1 MILRF
6 IVFGTI
12 TRNGLMKSQHYPPAY
27 KETRFHCPRC
37 NVYAAQSWRT
47 LILNNYL
54 TDFEASTCAHCSEI
68 SFWYS
73 GHLIIPSA
81 SQAEPMHHDMPKD
94 CQSDYEEARDIVGRS
109 PRGAV
114 ALLRLCLEKLL
125 KHLGQEGKS
134 INEAIKALVADG
146 LSPRI
151 QQALDICRVVG
162 NNAVHPG
169 ELDIQDTPEI
179 AHQLFKMINFIVED
193 RITRPKEVQALFD
206 QLPEGAVEAI
216 AKRDGAK

>member
-1 MILRF
+1 
-6 IVFGTI
+6 
-12 TRNGLMKSQHYPPAY
+12 MKSQHYPPAF
-27 KETRFHCPRC
+27 KATQFHCPHC
-37 NVYAAQSWRT
+37 NVYAAQSWAMLHLYT
-47 LILNNYL
+47 YK
-54 TDFEASTCAHCSEI
+54 TDFDASTCAHCSEE

-73 GHLIIPSA
+73 GRLIIPNA
-81 SQAEPMHHDMPKD
+81 SQAEPMHHDMPED

-134 INEAIKALVADG
+134 INDAIKALVAEG

-169 ELDIQDTPEI
+169 ELNIKDTPEI

-193 RITRPKEVQALFD
+193 RITRPKEVQDLFD
-206 QLPEGAVEAI
+206 QLPQGAVDAI
-216 AKRDGAK
+216 AKRDAAK

>member
-1 MILRF
+1 
-6 IVFGTI
+6 
-12 TRNGLMKSQHYPPAY
+12 MKSQYYPPTFE
-27 KETRFHCPRC
+27 ETKFHCPHC
-37 NVYAAQSWRT
+37 NVYAAQSWHPIKIDT
-47 LILNNYL
+47 HQAWVNTN
-54 TDFEASTCAHCSEI
+54 FKGSKCSHCTKW
-68 SFWYS
+68 SFWYNER
-73 GHLIIPSA
+73 LIIPNA
-81 SQAEPMHHDMPKD
+81 SQAEPMHHDMPED

-125 KHLGQEGKS
+125 THLGQEGKS
-134 INEAIKALVADG
+134 INDAIKALVVDG

-169 ELDIQDTPEI
+169 ELDINDTPDI

-206 QLPEGAVEAI
+206 QLPQGAVEAI
-216 AKRDGAK
+216 AKRDAAK

>member
-1 MILRF
+1 
-6 IVFGTI
+6 
-12 TRNGLMKSQHYPPAY
+12 
-27 KETRFHCPRC
+27 
-37 NVYAAQSWRT
+37 
-47 LILNNYL
+47 
-54 TDFEASTCAHCSEI
+54 
-68 SFWYS
+68 
-73 GHLIIPSA
+73 
-81 SQAEPMHHDMPKD
+81 MHHDMPED
-94 CQSDYEEARDIVGRS
+94 CKSDYEEARDIVGRS

-125 KHLGQEGKS
+125 KHLGQEGMS
-134 INEAIKALVADG
+134 INDAIKALVADG

-169 ELDIQDTPEI
+169 ELNIQDTPEI
-179 AHQLFKMINFIVED
+179 AHQLFQMINFIVED

-206 QLPEGAVEAI
+206 QLPKGAVDAI

>member
-1 MILRF
+1 
-6 IVFGTI
+6 
-12 TRNGLMKSQHYPPAY
+12 MKSQYYPPAF
-27 KETRFHCPRC
+27 KATKFHCPHC
-37 NVYAAQSWRT
+37 NVYAAQTWRLSFIT
-47 LILNNYL
+47 KNV
-54 TDFEASTCAHCSEI
+54 TDFEASTCAHCSEK
-68 SFWYS
+68 SLWYS
-73 GHLIIPSA
+73 ERLIFPNA
-81 SQAEPMHHDMPKD
+81 SQAEPMHHDMPED
-94 CQSDYEEARDIVGRS
+94 CKSDYEEARDIVGRS

-134 INEAIKALVADG
+134 INDAIKALVVDG

-169 ELDIQDTPEI
+169 ELDINDTPEI
-179 AHQLFKMINFIVED
+179 AHQLFKMINFIVEE
-193 RITRPKEVQALFD
+193 RITRTKDIQELFD
-206 QLPEGAVEAI
+206 QLPQGAVDAI

>member
-1 MILRF
+1 MIP
-6 IVFGTI
+6 
-12 TRNGLMKSQHYPPAY
+12 N
-27 KETRFHCPRC
+27 
-37 NVYAAQSWRT
+37 
-47 LILNNYL
+47 
-54 TDFEASTCAHCSEI
+54 
-68 SFWYS
+68 
-73 GHLIIPSA
+73 A
-81 SQAEPMHHDMPKD
+81 SQAEPMHHDLPED

-134 INEAIKALVADG
+134 INDAIKALVADG
-146 LSPRI
+146 LSPLV

-169 ELDIQDTPEI
+169 ELDIKDTPEI
-179 AHQLFKMINFIVED
+179 AHQLFMMINYIVED

-206 QLPEGAVEAI
+206 QLPQGAVAAI